1 MATANSKLKID
12 YGFDSFGTSNV
23 TGDFRVTGNVFF
35 TGTILSSIT
44 TNGDLIPVTN
54 GLQLGNTT
62 NRWTV
67 LANSGN
73 FSNTLTVVGSAT
85 LQDDLT
91 VTKTINASNNV
102 VITGYANAIVS
113 VNSAL
118 LSVGTSF
125 IANTTGAYHTGTINS
140 ASVTL
145 SNSTV
150 TGIVTANNSGVYP
163 SSNTV
168 GTALGSST
176 QRWVVNGN
184 TGNFSG
190 QLTVSGNSTL
200 TGNATL
206 SGTLQTIAGNVNF
219 DSGTLFV
226 DAANNRVGIA
236 NTTPGVALEVTGAAN
251 VSVSVNSALLTVGT
265 SFTANTSGAYPGS
278 NTVGAALGSSTQRW
292 IVNANTINASGL
304 ITGSAGANITGQS
317 NLADVTIS
325 GNLTVS
331 GTTTYINTTTLN
343 VGDNIVTLNADLDAL
358 VAPTE
363 NAGLEVNRGSAANVS
378 FLWNESSDSWTQG
391 NTNITG
397 YANATVSLSVGTS
410 FIANTTGAYHTGTI
424 NAASFTTT
432 NLKANNTGLIPL
444 SNTEGIVLGSATNR
458 FNLTANTGSFS
469 GTVTGT
475 VANMSTSVNSALL
488 TVGTSFIAN
497 TSGAIV
503 PSHLIVSGGNA
514 TGEGGQ
520 IVLGYGNNLASSIT
534 GLANNTFSFDIVGGN
549 TASTPILRAYFQ
561 NNDGTTTYA
570 FSAANTGRVHV
581 GSSAE
586 QTDSTFK
593 VTGSAN
599 VTTTLNV
606 ITSLTANAFTAN
618 ASGAYHTGTINAASF
633 TTTNLKANNTGL
645 IPLSN
650 TEGIVLGSATN
661 RFNLTANT
669 GNFSGLI
676 TGTAGTTITGQVNAS
691 TGFGSGTIGAA
702 SNGLFANATS
712 ISVGNTSV
720 NVAITPTSI
729 DLGTQFDANTS
740 GVYHTGTI
748 NAASFTTTNFTANNT
763 GSYPLSNTVGSELG
777 AGTKRWTL
785 NASNVALN
793 FLSANA
799 SQGTAG
805 AVLTSGGTSTNA
817 YWADAG
823 VTITDDVAT
832 AAVRYVTFTSSSS
845 GQSTGLNVST
855 TKLTYNP
862 STGALTSTSHVS
874 SSDERLKD
882 DIVTIPNAL
891 DKVNRLRGVS
901 YTHKQTKGKYIG
913 VIAQETEEVIPEVVV
928 TDSEGWKSVSYGHI
942 VGLLI
947 EAIKEQQIQIDALS
961 SKINNSIIEGK

>member
-12 YGFDSFGTSNV
+12 HGFDSYGTSNV
-23 TGDFRVTGNVFF
+23 NGDFRVSGNV
-35 TGTILSSIT
+35 SIT
-44 TNGDLIPVTN
+44 GSILTSIQTDGDFIPITN
-54 GLQLGNTT
+54 GLQLGNTS

-67 LANSGN
+67 IANSGN
-73 FSNTLTVVGSAT
+73 FSNTLTVTGSTT
-85 LQDDLT
+85 LQDQLT
-91 VTKTINASNNV
+91 VTKTLNASNNV
-102 VITGYANAIVS
+102 VIVGFANVSTS
-113 VNSAL
+113 VNSAIL
-118 LSVGTSF
+118 AVGTKF

-140 ASVTL
+140 ASVTV

-150 TGIVTANNSGVYP
+150 IGIVTANNSGVYP

-206 SGTLQTIAGNVNF
+206 SGTLQTISGNVNF
-219 DSGTLFV
+219 DAGTLFV

-278 NTVGAALGSSTQRW
+278 NTVGNALGSSTQRW
-292 IVNANTINASGL
+292 IINASTINASGL
-304 ITGSAGANITGQS
+304 ITGSAGANIAGQS

-331 GTTTYINTTTLN
+331 GITTYVNTTNLN

-363 NAGLEVNRGSAANVS
+363 NAGLEINRGSLANVS
-378 FLWNESSDSWTQG
+378 FLWNESSDSWTSG

-397 YANATVSLSVGTS
+397 YANASVSLSVGSS
-410 FIANTTGAYHTGTI
+410 FVANADGAYHSGTV

-432 NLKANNTGLIPL
+432 GLLANTTAIVPT
-444 SNTEGIVLGSATNR
+444 SNTILLGNTTNR
-458 FNLTANTGSFS
+458 FVLSANTGNFT

-475 VANMSTSVNSALL
+475 SANMSTSVNSALL

-497 TSGAIV
+497 TSGAVIPGQV
-503 PSHLIVSGGNA
+503 IVSGGNA

-534 GLANNTFSFDIVGGN
+534 SQANNTFSFDIIGGN

-570 FSAANTGRVHV
+570 FSAANTGRMHV

-606 ITSLTANAFTAN
+606 VTSLTANAFTAN

-633 TTTNLKANNTGL
+633 TTTNLTANNTGI
-645 IPLSN
+645 IPASN
-650 TEGIVLGSATN
+650 SDGIILGNATN

-669 GNFSGLI
+669 INTSGLI
-676 TGTAGTTITGQVNAS
+676 TGSAGATITGQVNAS
-691 TGFGSGTIGAA
+691 TGFGSGT
-702 SNGLFANATS
+702 SNSTS
-712 ISVGNTSV
+712 IGLIANSTTILVGNTS
-720 NVAITPTSI
+720 ALFT
-729 DLGTQFDANTS
+729 ANTS
-740 GVYHTGTI
+740 GAYHTGVV
-748 NAASFTTTNFTANNT
+748 NAASHTTTNFTANNS
-763 GSYPLSNTVGSELG
+763 GVYPLSNTSGSALG
-777 AGTKRWTL
+777 SPTQRWIL

-793 FLSANA
+793 FISANS

-805 AVLTSGGTSTNA
+805 AVLTSGGTASNA
-817 YWADAG
+817 YWAAAG
-823 VTITDDVAT
+823 VTITDDTATDAEKYVA
-832 AAVRYVTFTSSSS
+832 FTSSSS

-862 STGALTSTSHVS
+862 STGALTAVSQVS

-882 DIVTIPNAL
+882 DIITIPNAL
-891 DKVNRLRGVS
+891 DKVTRLRGVS